1 MKQLYFVTFLA
12 AASLLAPS
20 AFSQDTTAKAVRKQ
34 VLQLI
39 QEFTPNQRK
48 VAVVS
53 FTDSA
58 RTQWNNLPVGLAKR
72 SGISIGAMT
81 VPQRKRLHRILSA
94 ALSSQGY
101 LKTTSIMHLDNLLNQ
116 YYDSLYAHKEI
127 NEKMHTQMR
136 ALKWD
141 HENFYTAIF
150 GNPAGS
156 DPWAIKVEG
165 HHLSLNLTFTGDKLA
180 VNPLFLGTDPAE
192 YQTAA
197 YAGWRVLGQ
206 EEDYGLMLINSLT
219 TQQRKVATMSVQV
232 PGDIITAAGSNKRLI
247 DYWGLKANA
256 MTKDQKAILQFIVHE
271 YAHNLER
278 EKADVEYAKIE
289 KAGWDNVFF
298 GWIGSYQ
305 ESERHYFVI
314 NGPTFLIEFDNSGFG
329 GQANHIHTIW
339 REKGNDFGDDLLKAH
354 YQTHKH

>member
-1 MKQLYFVTFLA
+1 MKRLYVAFFLL
-12 AASLLAPS
+12 SCLPVLS
-20 AFSQDTTAKAVRKQ
+20 AYSQDTTAKAIRKQ
-34 VLQLI
+34 VLLLVDD
-39 QEFTPNQRK
+39 FTPSQRR

-58 RTQWNNLPVGLAKR
+58 RTKWNNLPVGLAKR
-72 SGISIGAMT
+72 AGISVGEMT

-116 YYDSLYAHKEI
+116 YYDTLFAHKEI
-127 NEKMHTQMR
+127 NEKMYAQMR
-136 ALKWD
+136 ALKWE
-141 HENFYTAIF
+141 HQNFYTAIF
-150 GNPAGS
+150 GDPAGQA
-156 DPWAIKVEG
+156 PWAIKVEG
-165 HHLSLNLTFTGDKLA
+165 HHLSLNLTFANDKLA
-180 VNPLFLGTDPAE
+180 ANPLFMGTDPAE

-206 EEDYGLMLINSLT
+206 EEDYGLMLIHSLT
-219 TQQRKVATMSVQV
+219 AQQRKVATMSSQV
-232 PGDIITAAGSNKRLI
+232 PGDIITSASSNKRLI
-247 DYWGLKANA
+247 DYWGIKAAA
-256 MTKDQKAILQFIVHE
+256 MTKDQKAILQYIVHE

-289 KAGWDNVFF
+289 KAGWDNVYF

-339 REKGNDFGDDLLKAH
+339 REKGNDFGDDLLRAH
-354 YQTHKH
+354 YQAHKH